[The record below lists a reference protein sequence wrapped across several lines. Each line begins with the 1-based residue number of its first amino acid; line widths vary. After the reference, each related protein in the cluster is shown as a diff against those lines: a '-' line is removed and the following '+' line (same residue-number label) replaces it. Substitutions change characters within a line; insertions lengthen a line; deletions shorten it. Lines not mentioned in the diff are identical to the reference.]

1 MSQYAQFTVD
11 DAARQDDRGKRLAF
25 IDHLPTLR
33 QYFLDTWLDLL
44 VVICAGAMALG
55 LNAAPNAST
64 RQFPIVFGANGDIV
78 YPTFSYPR
86 RSSIIPIWLDALLA
100 TLIPILFFVIAQ
112 IRVRSAYDLNTAF
125 WGLIWAVLAST
136 LFQVFIKTLVGG
148 FRPHFLSVCNPDL
161 SALQGRGTGFQGIMY
176 DISIC
181 SPNANPAHL
190 RDATKSFPSGHT
202 TAAAAGYIF
211 LSLYFN
217 AKMKIFS
224 DERPH
229 FYKLLVFFAPLLGAA
244 LIGGVLTVD
253 NSHHWYDV
261 LGGAI
266 IGATG
271 AIASFRMSYASVW
284 DHRFNHI
291 PLPRPKSTW
300 SPFSNQSKPAAGYA
314 NGLASGHPGHSPTD
328 HFKYFSGNPTFP
340 SFAHKKNWTPAGA
353 PGDAWGTNEMNRA
366 EAEFRR
372 QARFGV

>member
-1 MSQYAQFTVD
+1 MRPRTHP
-11 DAARQDDRGKRLAF
+11 QDSSRWSSERV
-25 IDHLPTLR
+25 T
-33 QYFLDTWLDLL
+33 
-44 VVICAGAMALG
+44 
-55 LNAAPNAST
+55 
-64 RQFPIVFGANGDIV
+64 
-78 YPTFSYPR
+78 SYT

-100 TLIPILFFVIAQ
+100 ILIPVIFFVIAQ
-112 IRVRSAYDLNTAF
+112 IRVRSVYDLNTAF
-125 WGLIWAVLAST
+125 WGLVWAVLAST

-161 SALQGRGTGFQGIMY
+161 SRIQGTGTGFQGIMY

-181 SPNANPAHL
+181 SPDANKAHL

-202 TAAAAGYIF
+202 AAAAAGYIF

-229 FYKLLVFFAPLLGAA
+229 FYKLLVFLAPLLGAT

-271 AIASFRMSYASVW
+271 AFASFRMSYASIW
-284 DHRFNHI
+284 DYRFNHI
-291 PLPRPKSTW
+291 PLPRPKS
-300 SPFSNQSKPAAGYA
+300 S
-314 NGLASGHPGHSPTD
+314 
-328 HFKYFSGNPTFP
+328 
-340 SFAHKKNWTPAGA
+340 
-353 PGDAWGTNEMNRA
+353 
-366 EAEFRR
+366 
-372 QARFGV
+372 

>member
-11 DAARQDDRGKRLAF
+11 DTARQDDRGKRLAF

-33 QYFLDTWLDLL
+33 EYFLDTWLDLL

-64 RQFPIVFGANGDIV
+64 RQFPIVFGGNGDIV

-224 DERPH
+224 
-229 FYKLLVFFAPLLGAA
+229 V
-244 LIGGVLTVD
+244 
-253 NSHHWYDV
+253 
-261 LGGAI
+261 
-266 IGATG
+266 
-271 AIASFRMSYASVW
+271 
-284 DHRFNHI
+284 RF
-291 PLPRPKSTW
+291 
-300 SPFSNQSKPAAGYA
+300 
-314 NGLASGHPGHSPTD
+314 
-328 HFKYFSGNPTFP
+328 
-340 SFAHKKNWTPAGA
+340 
-353 PGDAWGTNEMNRA
+353 
-366 EAEFRR
+366 
-372 QARFGV
+372 